1 MSKEDLPDS
10 VVLIPTG
17 ALLYLVGEIERFKA
31 QIASHDRRITEI
43 AARQDEDCDRL
54 AHDIALDRQR
64 ISHLEDPTSREPTPT
79 EKAHLQKIEKH
90 LRESPRNAASF
101 AEIRGLL
108 GVSPGRVSQLIKK
121 MDPQRFEVHRSSRD
135 HKARILILKRRS
147 TL

>member
-1 MSKEDLPDS
+1 MSEDLPDS
-10 VVLIPTG
+10 IVMLPAG
-17 ALLYLVGEIERFKA
+17 AILYLVSELERLKV
-31 QIASHDRRITEI
+31 QVESHDRRITEI

-79 EKAHLQKIEKH
+79 EQAHLQKIEKH
-90 LRESPRNAASF
+90 LKESPRHAASF

-108 GVSPGRVSQLIKK
+108 GVSPGRVSQLVKK
-121 MDPQRFEVHRSSRD
+121 LDPQRFEVHRSARD

-147 TL
+147 AL